1 MSAGG
6 QKGQAGN
13 ADGSTGNSAITT
25 AGRLLLPGGAGF
37 DMITAPMPAHLRPFC
52 LFFAIAAL
60 SAAPPPA
67 QPQAPAAPRI
77 VAVGDVH
84 GAGPNL
90 AQILQAAGL
99 IDAKQKWIGGTA
111 RLVQTGDI
119 LDRGADVRAAYDLL
133 MRIEGEARRAGGR
146 VDVLF
151 GNHEG
156 MNVLHDFRDV
166 SPEAMARFADDR
178 SGDRLDKAFDS
189 HASVAKRAGNTL
201 NRDEW
206 MKTHPRGFP
215 EYVEAFGPSGAYG
228 RFMRSRKPVLQI
240 GDTIFMHAG
249 LHPERT
255 ITIDEVNRAVEL
267 DIRNWDDLVTA
278 LTRVRRATPTFTLQ
292 EVLNAAQV
300 EIGKIAV
307 AQKTG
312 EPIEEYVT
320 PEFIGRLQFLMTFE
334 KLTLVE
340 SEGPLW
346 YRGLATMD
354 DDQQPAVEAL
364 LRRHNARRIVLGHTP
379 QLPAGKIRTRFGG
392 LVALIDT
399 GMLTSYFKGGQPS
412 ALEILDGKLTA
423 IYLSGREPLS
433 GTAAVVSPA
442 WAAANAH

>member
-1 MSAGG
+1 
-6 QKGQAGN
+6 
-13 ADGSTGNSAITT
+13 
-25 AGRLLLPGGAGF
+25 
-37 DMITAPMPAHLRPFC
+37 MITARMSVHRSFFC
-52 LFFAIAAL
+52 LFFAIAAF
-60 SAAPPPA
+60 SAPPRAAIQGPT
-67 QPQAPAAPRI
+67 APRI
-77 VAVGDVH
+77 VAVGDIH

-119 LDRGADVRAAYDLL
+119 TDRGADVRAAFDLL
-133 MRIEGEARRAGGR
+133 MRLEGEARRAGGR

-166 SPEAMARFADDR
+166 SPEAMGRFADGR
-178 SGDRLDKAFDS
+178 SDDRLQKAFES
-189 HASVAKRAGNTL
+189 HASIAKRAGTTL

-206 MKTHPRGFP
+206 MKTHPRGYP
-215 EYVEAFGPSGAYG
+215 EYVEAFGPRGTYG
-228 RFMRSRKPVLQI
+228 RWMRARKTVLQI

-255 ITIDEVNRAVEL
+255 ITIDEINRTVE
-267 DIRNWDDLVTA
+267 DDVRGWDDLVTSLERA
-278 LTRVRRATPTFTLQ
+278 RRANANFTLQ
-292 EVLNAAQV
+292 ETIDAAQV

-312 EPIEEYVT
+312 EAIEEYVT
-320 PEFIGRLQFLMTFE
+320 PEFIRRLQFLMNFE
-334 KLTLVE
+334 KLSLIE
-340 SEGPLW
+340 SDGPLW
-346 YRGLATMD
+346 YRGLATMSE
-354 DDQQPAVEAL
+354 DQQPAVEAL
-364 LRRHNARRIVLGHTP
+364 LRRHNARRIVIGHTP
-379 QLPAGKIRTRFGG
+379 QLPAGRIRTRFGG

-412 ALEILDGKLTA
+412 ALEIQDGRLTA

>member
-1 MSAGG
+1 MHAHLSLLCLFLVIAAMSAPP
-6 QKGQAGN
+6 Q
-13 ADGSTGNSAITT
+13 
-25 AGRLLLPGGAGF
+25 GA
-37 DMITAPMPAHLRPFC
+37 A
-52 LFFAIAAL
+52 
-60 SAAPPPA
+60 
-67 QPQAPAAPRI
+67 PQAPAGPRI

-99 IDAKQKWIGGTA
+99 IDAKHKWIGGTA

-119 LDRGADVRAAYDLL
+119 TDRGADVRAAFDLL
-133 MRIEGEARRAGGR
+133 MRLENEARRAGGR

-166 SPEAMARFADDR
+166 SAEAMGKFADAR
-178 SGDRLDKAFDS
+178 SDDRLQKAFES

-206 MKTHPRGFP
+206 MKTHPRGYP
-215 EYVEAFGPSGAYG
+215 EYVEAFGPSGSYG
-228 RFMRSRKPVLQI
+228 KWMRDRKTVLQI

-249 LHPERT
+249 LNPERT
-255 ITIDEVNRAVEL
+255 ITIDEINRTVEL
-267 DIRNWDDLVTA
+267 EVRNWDDLVTA
-278 LTRVRRATPTFTLQ
+278 LTRVRRATPNFTLQ
-292 EVLNAAQV
+292 EIINAAQV

-312 EPIEEYVT
+312 EAIEEYVT
-320 PEFIGRLQFLMTFE
+320 PEFIGRLQFLMGFE

-340 SEGPLW
+340 SDGPLW
-346 YRGLATMD
+346 YRGLATMAE
-354 DDQQPAVEAL
+354 DQQPAVDAL
-364 LRRHNARRIVLGHTP
+364 LRRHGARRIVLGHTP
-379 QLPAGKIRTRFGG
+379 QLPAGKIRSRFGG
-392 LVALIDT
+392 LVTLIDT

-412 ALEILDGKLTA
+412 ALEILDGRLTA
-423 IYLSGREPLS
+423 IYLTGREPLS
-433 GTAAVVSPA
+433 GTAAVISPA